1 MIDHLRAMAIFQSVA
16 ELGSFR
22 KAAQRLK
29 LSPSVV
35 SHHIAQLEEHLGLPL
50 LYRST
55 RRMSLTDAGVD
66 LLAASQRMSAAAQEG
81 LDAINR
87 RIAQPV
93 GKLSITT
100 NASMAHRP
108 FSDLYAG
115 FARAYPKVQLSIHI
129 TDETLPLEGSEY
141 DVAIRGRVTDLDD
154 SSYKIRKLRSLE
166 FCIFASPDY
175 VRGRPPLN
183 DIDDLADWDRI
194 AYPAIP
200 WASIASTAE
209 GKGPS
214 RTPRSLL
221 SCDNYA
227 MARTFVEDGLG
238 FMIETYPLVAKDI
251 QAGRLVQLLPKVR
264 LRPVDVF
271 AVYPAN
277 STRDSLARVFV
288 DYLLSQQWA

>member
-1 MIDHLRAMAIFQSVA
+1 MAIFQIVA

-22 KAAQRLK
+22 KAARKLN

-35 SHHIAQLEEHLGLPL
+35 SHHISQLEDHLGLPL

-55 RRMSLTDAGVD
+55 RRMSLTDAGAD
-66 LLAASQRMSAAAQEG
+66 LLTASQRMSAAAREG
-81 LDAINR
+81 LDAISR
-87 RIAQPV
+87 RIEQPV

-108 FSDLYAG
+108 FADLYAG

-129 TDETLPLEGSEY
+129 TDETLALEGSEY
-141 DVAIRGRVTDLDD
+141 DVAIRGRVTDLEN

-183 DIDDLADWDRI
+183 TIDDLADWDRI

-209 GKGPS
+209 GKAPKNAPQS
-214 RTPRSLL
+214 VL

-227 MARTFVEDGLG
+227 MALAFVEDGFG

-251 QAGRLVQLLPKVR
+251 KAGRLVQLLPNLK
-264 LRPVDVF
+264 LRPVDVY

-277 STRDSLARVFV
+277 STRDSLARLFV
-288 DYLLSQQWA
+288 DYLLAQDWS